1 MLALVGS
8 GEYLAPMEPVD
19 RELLARLSPMPES
32 GTGSWPVARV
42 VCLPTAAGSEG
53 PDRVAYWSQLG
64 VNYFSRL
71 GVDVEALPVIDV
83 PSANDPDLAG
93 RIRQADFVYLSGGRP
108 NYLLSTM
115 KGSLAW
121 EAIQSVLAKGGILA
135 GCSAGAMVLGER
147 IPAFPAW
154 QRAFNLLPGAVVVP
168 HFDEMPESFSKT
180 MRLFVSRD
188 KVLVGVDG
196 YTALVLQGEQLEVL
210 GRGGVTIWNRWEK
223 VRYTAGQPVRW
234 PLDGRLVEYGNS

>member
-19 RELLARLSPMPES
+19 RELLSRLPALSES
-32 GTGSWPVARV
+32 STGFRPAARV
-42 VCLPTAAGSEG
+42 ICLPTAAGSEG
-53 PDRVAYWSQLG
+53 SERVAYWSELG
-64 VNYFSRL
+64 VAYFSRL
-71 GVDVEALPVIDV
+71 GVDVQALPIIDAA
-83 PSANDPDLAG
+83 SANDPELAG
-93 RIRQADFVYLSGGRP
+93 RIRGANFVYLSGGRP
-108 NYLLSTM
+108 NYLLSTL

-135 GCSAGAMVLGER
+135 GCSAGAMILGER
-147 IPAFPAW
+147 IPAFPVW

-188 KVLVGVDG
+188 KVLVGVEG
-196 YTALVLQGEQLEVL
+196 YTALVLQGRELQVL
-210 GRGGVTIWNRWEK
+210 GRGGVTIWNRNERI
-223 VRYTAGQPVRW
+223 RYTQGQLVRW
-234 PLDGRLVEYGNS
+234 PLDGGSVGSGNR